1 MRAAVEY
8 TAPGVEIVEAQAFLR
23 RHPETNAVVA
33 GSGVFR
39 FDDGST
45 STFNCGF
52 ESGAGVQ
59 DVRISGTRAVVK
71 MDDFLRS
78 RRPDHGGAYQWL
90 SGWGDREEVVVPAPK
105 RGATLMF
112 EDFAAMVGDPALKE
126 ASMAASERTQKW
138 LDAFWDSAIANEG

>member
-1 MRAAVEY
+1 VEY
-8 TAPGVEIVEAQAFLR
+8 TAPGVELAEVQAFLR

-33 GSGVFR
+33 GSGVLR

-45 STFNCGF
+45 STFDCSF

-59 DVRISGTRAVVK
+59 DLRISGTQAVVK
-71 MDDFLRS
+71 LNDFLRS
-78 RRPDHGGAYQWL
+78 RRPDHGGAYEWL
-90 SGWGDREEVVVPAPK
+90 TGWGDAQEVVVPSPK

-112 EDFAAMVGDPALKE
+112 EDFAAMVGDPTWRE

-138 LDAFWDSAIANEG
+138 LDAVWDSAIANEG